1 MMLFGPLLPLLLA
14 HTGTTMRYLAEGV
27 ISRHYASAAEFGFYQ
42 SIWWQLRVVPARF
55 S

>member
-1 MMLFGPLLPLLLA
+1 MMLYGPLLPLLLA

-27 ISRHYASAAEFGFYQ
+27 LSRHYASAAEFGLYQ
-42 SIWWQLRVVPARF
+42 SIWWQLRLVRTSF

>member
-14 HTGTTMRYLAEGV
+14 HTGTTMRYLAGGV
-27 ISRHYASAAEFGFYQ
+27 LSRHYASAEEFGLYQ
-42 SIWWQLRVVPARF
+42 SIWWQLRLVPAPF

>member
-14 HTGTTMRYLAEGV
+14 HTGKTMRYLAGGV
-27 ISRHYASAAEFGFYQ
+27 LSRHYASAAEFGVYQ
-42 SIWWQLRVVPARF
+42 SIWRELRAVRTSF